1 MIENNV
7 VYTAR
12 LNWVIFFWPTALIL
26 FAGCLYLEYPK
37 ISTPSLY
44 VVGIGIVWLLMM
56 YGSYAFSIL
65 MIKSRQVI
73 LRKGIMV
80 RKTIDIPM
88 NKIESIDISQSI
100 IGSLFQYGTLVIT
113 GTGGTQ
119 QIINYINKPLTCRRV
134 IEQQMH
140 D

>member
-1 MIENNV
+1 MKENNV

-12 LNWVIFFWPTALIL
+12 LNWVIFFWPTALII
-26 FAGCLYLEYPK
+26 FAGYLYFEYPK
-37 ISTPSLY
+37 FATPSLY
-44 VVGIGIVWLLMM
+44 VIGIGILWLMMM

-65 MIKSRQVI
+65 MIKNRQVI

-100 IGSLFQYGTLVIT
+100 IGSLFHYGTLVIT

>member
-1 MIENNV
+1 M

-12 LNWVIFFWPTALIL
+12 LNWVIFLVPIGFTLLASYLYMAYPNISQPSMYLI
-26 FAGCLYLEYPK
+26 G
-37 ISTPSLY
+37 
-44 VVGIGIVWLLMM
+44 VGLLWIIMM
-56 YGSYAFSIL
+56 YISYAFSLL
-65 MIKSRQVI
+65 MIKKKQVI
-73 LRKGIMV
+73 LRKGILV

-100 IGSLFQYGTLVIT
+100 LGSLFQYGTLVIT

-119 QIINYINKPLTCRRV
+119 QVISYINKPLTCRRM

-140 D
+140 E